1 MVSWGGQLRSAAVRV
16 FSLRVELPGALFSIH
31 HRFARFRL
39 RPRARPREALVAQP
53 GLTDRTLQLEYYDA
67 PTLVFHWLTALLV
80 LVLFATSLIWKYVTP
95 HNRVWRPLLES
106 THVSIGIFFALLIV
120 LRIVWRLTGSRR
132 LPAEAGL
139 SGLLSRW
146 MYVVLYVLLAVEAV
160 LGFVLR
166 WSQGE
171 AFTFFGL
178 FAIPAILPENRPL
191 AHQVEEWHN
200 WVAWAIV
207 ILALGHAAAALVHHY
222 VLKDKVLD
230 RMMLPRRVAERP
242 R

>member
-1 MVSWGGQLRSAAVRV
+1 MA
-16 FSLRVELPGALFSIH
+16 EPSI
-31 HRFARFRL
+31 R
-39 RPRARPREALVAQP
+39 
-53 GLTDRTLQLEYYDA
+53 DSTLELEYYDG

-80 LVLFATSLIWKYVTP
+80 LVLFATSLIWNYVTP

-106 THVSIGIFFALLIV
+106 THVSIGILFAVLIL

-132 LPAEAGL
+132 LRAEAGL

-146 MYVVLYVLLAVEAV
+146 MYVVLYMLLAVEAV

-166 WSQGE
+166 WTQGE

-178 FAIPAILPENRPL
+178 FAIPAILSENHPL
-191 AHQVEEWHN
+191 AHQFEEWHN
-200 WVAWAIV
+200 WMAWAIV
-207 ILALGHAAAALVHHY
+207 ILSLGHAAAALIHHY

-230 RMMLPRRVAERP
+230 RMLVRRRVAERM